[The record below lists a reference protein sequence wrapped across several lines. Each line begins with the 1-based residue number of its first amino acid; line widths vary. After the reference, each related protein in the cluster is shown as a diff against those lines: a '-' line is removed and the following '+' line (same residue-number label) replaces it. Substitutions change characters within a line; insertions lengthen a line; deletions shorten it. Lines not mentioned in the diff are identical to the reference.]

1 MNKVND
7 YETLLGLA
15 NKDLKK
21 YNMEIGIVQ
30 TDCDYSVE
38 IHMIDSRGN
47 STGEADVFA
56 EGYYEDELGPVI
68 NEAWVHARAKGE
80 AERQGKLPKLDDT
93 MHLFC
98 ESVQEITL
106 HAWPIIWA
114 DNKYDQDSRDV
125 LLTIRK
131 WAWEFEAWWTGHD
144 QDYLDTHD
152 YLEEIWN
159 FTTRKCL
166 EYLDSLGV
174 LPEPEQK
181 KWIVR
186 ITRVEKYEGD
196 VLVTASS
203 QKEAEEK
210 VAAAWQD
217 DEYQWLYEDMTEC
230 VNCDSQTYEAT
241 PATDGA
247 HWDFDLTNYKPRG

>member
-1 MNKVND
+1 MNRAND

-21 YNMEIGIVQ
+21 YNLQVILVKMDNDDYTVKIDRLDDNGAVIGSE
-30 TDCDYSVE
+30 D
-38 IHMIDSRGN
+38 
-47 STGEADVFA
+47 FA
-56 EGYYEDELGPVI
+56 GGYYEYELAPLI

-80 AERQGKLPKLDDT
+80 AERQSKLPKLDRT
-93 MHLFC
+93 LSLFC

-106 HAWPIIWA
+106 QAWPVIWA
-114 DNKYDQDSRDV
+114 DNKYDQDSRNV
-125 LLTIRK
+125 LEIIRE
-131 WAWEFEAWWTGHD
+131 WAWEFESWWLGHD

-166 EYLDSLGV
+166 EYLDNLGV

-210 VAAAWQD
+210 VADAWQD

-247 HWDFDLTNYKPRG
+247 HWDFDLTNYKPRD